1 MKYSVIIVDDHEVV
15 RFGLR
20 TLLQSEFHIVAEA
33 SDGLEALRAIEQFK
47 PDVLTLD
54 ISLPGLS
61 GLEVARETARVSP
74 RTRALMVSMHTNESY
89 VAQALRNGAFGY
101 IRKNAK
107 SEELLEALRGVA
119 TGKRYIDSAISQS
132 VIVAHMNE
140 RESEDFDPLESLSP
154 RERQILQLTAEGRSA
169 AAIGE
174 RLFISP
180 RTVETHRASIMR
192 KLGLHTHTDVI
203 LFAIRHGLV
212 SVV

>member
-20 TLLQSEFHIVAEA
+20 TLLQSEFHVVAEA
-33 SDGLEALRAIEQFK
+33 SDGLEALRAIERFK

-74 RTRALMVSMHTNESY
+74 GTRALMVSMHTNESY

-101 IRKNAK
+101 IRKDAK
-107 SEELLEALRGVA
+107 SEELLAAVRGVA

-132 VIVAHMNE
+132 AIVAHITE
-140 RESEDFDPLESLSP
+140 RDSEGFDPLECLSS
-154 RERQILQLTAEGRSA
+154 RERQILQLTAEGHSA

-192 KLGLHTHTDVI
+192 KLGLHTHTDLI

>member
-1 MKYSVIIVDDHEVV
+1 MKHSVIIVDDHEVV

-20 TLLQSEFHIVAEA
+20 MLLQSEFHVVAEA
-33 SDGLEALRAIEQFK
+33 SDGLDALRAIELFK

-61 GLEVARETARVSP
+61 GLEVARETARLSP
-74 RTRALMVSMHTNESY
+74 RTRALMVSMHMNESY

-107 SEELLEALRGVA
+107 SEELLAAVRGVA

-132 VIVAHMNE
+132 AIVAHMTDH
-140 RESEDFDPLESLSP
+140 ESEEFDPLESLSP
-154 RERQILQLTAEGRSA
+154 RERQILQLTAEGHSA

-192 KLGLHTHTDVI
+192 KLGLHTHTDLI

>member
-20 TLLQSEFHIVAEA
+20 TLLQSEFQVVAEA
-33 SDGLEALRAIEQFK
+33 SDGLEALRAIERFR

-74 RTRALMVSMHTNESY
+74 GTRALMVSMHTNESY

-107 SEELLEALRGVA
+107 SEELLEAVRGVA
-119 TGKRYIDSAISQS
+119 MGKRYIDSAISQPA
-132 VIVAHMNE
+132 IVAHINE
-140 RESEDFDPLESLSP
+140 RESDGFDPLESLSS
-154 RERQILQLTAEGRSA
+154 RERQILQLTAEGHSA

-180 RTVETHRASIMR
+180 RTVETHRGSIMR
-192 KLGLHTHTDVI
+192 KLGLHTHTDLI